1 MDKKELVSVIVPVHN
16 GQDYLEKCI
25 DSIAAQTYQALE
37 IIVVNDGSTDDT
49 AQVCERLQDKYTDV
63 SIITL
68 PDIGVAAARNR
79 AVEQAKGEYITFV
92 DADDRLRPD
101 MLERLYDSLQ
111 FTGSDVAGCRF
122 VTWSTQTEWESVAG
136 RQINCE
142 GDEGAG
148 DAVALSVPA
157 QNMKAEI
164 AAETAKQFDSYHYL
178 TDSILRDNCRCWSK
192 LYRRSAVGTVRFR
205 EELTI
210 GEDMLF
216 LVDLLPNIK
225 KAVELEYKG
234 YGYYQNPNGLMKRPF
249 KPAYMDQIKC
259 WELAKKEILTID
271 GALET
276 QVNAKLMTAIMLT
289 VGKIALLSG
298 KDRRAVKKYLAVCK
312 DKILQN
318 GRQKESYAYL
328 PEGYR
333 VKIELFSK
341 APGLYVALYHLLQSI
356 KR

>member
-1 MDKKELVSVIVPVHN
+1 MKELISVIVPVHN
-16 GQDYLEKCI
+16 GQEYLEKCI
-25 DSIAAQTYQALE
+25 DSIAAQTYSELE
-37 IIVVNDGSTDDT
+37 IIVVNDGSTDGT
-49 AQVCERLQDKYTDV
+49 AQVCEHLQNQYDNV

-79 AVEQAKGEYITFV
+79 AIEQAKGEYITFV

-101 MLERLYDSLQ
+101 MLKRLYDSLQ
-111 FTGSDVAGCRF
+111 STGSDVAGCRF
-122 VTWSTQTEWESVAG
+122 TAWGTEIEWKRIAGSLTECVEREGTETAATPLAGTQS
-136 RQINCE
+136 
-142 GDEGAG
+142 
-148 DAVALSVPA
+148 
-157 QNMKAEI
+157 
-164 AAETAKQFDSYHYL
+164 AETETTETVTQFDSYHYL
-178 TDSILRDNCRCWSK
+178 TDNILRDNCRCWSK
-192 LYRRSAVGTVRFR
+192 LYRRSAIGTVRFR

-216 LVDLLPNIK
+216 LVDLLPNIG

-259 WELAKKEILTID
+259 WELARDEIVKTD
-271 GALET
+271 AALEI
-276 QVNAKLMTAIMLT
+276 QVNAKLMIAIMLT

-298 KDRRAVKKYLAVCK
+298 KDRRAVKEYLTICK
-312 DKILQN
+312 EKMSQY

-333 VKIELFSK
+333 LKTGLFAK
-341 APGLYVALYHLLQSI
+341 APGLYVMLYHLLQSI

>member
-16 GQDYLEKCI
+16 GQDYLGKCI
-25 DSIAAQTYQALE
+25 DSIAAQTYHTLE
-37 IIVVNDGSTDDT
+37 IIVVNDGSSDDT
-49 AQVCERLQDKYTDV
+49 AQVCEKLRNKYAGV

-79 AVEQAKGEYITFV
+79 AIEQAKGEYITFV

-111 FTGSDVAGCRF
+111 STGSDVAGCRF
-122 VTWSTQTEWESVAG
+122 VTWSTQTEWESAAG
-136 RQINCE
+136 RQINRE
-142 GDEGAG
+142 SDEG
-148 DAVALSVPA
+148 
-157 QNMKAEI
+157 

-178 TDSILRDNCRCWSK
+178 TDSILEDNCRCWSK
-192 LYRRSAVGTVRFR
+192 LYRRSVIGTVRFR

-216 LVDLLPNIK
+216 LVDLLHNIK

-234 YGYYQNPNGLMKRPF
+234 YGYYQNPGGLMKRPF

-259 WELAKKEILTID
+259 WELAKEEILTID
-271 GALET
+271 EALET
-276 QVNAKLMTAIMLT
+276 QVNAMLMTAIMLT
-289 VGKIALLSG
+289 AGKIAMLSI
-298 KDRRAVKKYLAVCK
+298 KEYKSAKEYLKICEEKMALYCK
-312 DKILQN
+312 C
-318 GRQKESYAYL
+318 KEAYRYL
-328 PEGYR
+328 PEGYGMKVR
-333 VKIELFSK
+333 LFSK
-341 APGLYVALYHLLQSI
+341 APGLYVALYHLLQNI